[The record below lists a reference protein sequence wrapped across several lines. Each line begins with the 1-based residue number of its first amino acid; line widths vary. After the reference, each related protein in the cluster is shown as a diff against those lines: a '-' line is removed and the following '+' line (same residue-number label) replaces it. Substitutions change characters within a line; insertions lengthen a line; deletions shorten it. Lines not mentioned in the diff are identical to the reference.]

1 MNDPA
6 NNPPPAAEIRA
17 RRGAL
22 ECPPLRT
29 VLEIDKSLR
38 GRRPCLLLGEAP
50 NHATAGR
57 AQLWLLPDDSGAQHA
72 ANRLC
77 LLGEMRV
84 HDYLR
89 TFDRDNLVHR
99 TAFGGPSRYR
109 VLGRDRVPEVL
120 AAAERRD
127 QRLVVLGKLPASC
140 LTWCAF
146 VEGDRG
152 SIARELIPDREL
164 PPLVFMRAHAA
175 SFALAQKCVA
185 GGEPIP
191 GPSAIAAYVP
201 HPSGRNPWW
210 NVPANRTRAASFFRR
225 LTHDTQENQTAD

>member
-1 MNDPA
+1 MNEPTTEDDR
-6 NNPPPAAEIRA
+6 RA
-17 RRGAL
+17 LRGAL
-22 ECPPLRT
+22 DCPPLRT
-29 VLEIDKSLR
+29 LLELDRQLR

-77 LLGEMRV
+77 LLAGMRP

-99 TAFGGPSRYR
+99 TAFGNASRYR
-109 VLGRDRVPEVL
+109 VLGRDRVSEVL
-120 AAAERRD
+120 GGAERRD

-140 LTWCAF
+140 FTWCGF
-146 VEGDRG
+146 VEGSRNA
-152 SIARELIPDREL
+152 IARELIPDREL

-175 SFALAQKCVA
+175 SFALAQRA
-185 GGEPIP
+185 LAAGEPIP
-191 GPSAIAAYVP
+191 GPSVVAAYVP
-201 HPSGRNPWW
+201 HPSGRNLWW
-210 NVPANRTRAASFFRR
+210 NDPANRAAAASFFRR
-225 LTHDTQENQTAD
+225 LTHDTQETTTDR